1 MQIYPAID
9 IKDGKAV
16 RLTQG
21 KFDEVTVFNESPV
34 ETFKQWVEAG
44 ASYVHM
50 VDLDGARYG
59 KSFIIDIIKDIRK
72 KYDLPIQTGGGVRSI
87 EDITDRINAGVS
99 RVIIGTAA
107 VKNPELVKKAVE
119 MYGDKIAVGVDAK
132 DGMVAIAGWEEV
144 SDISAVELCL
154 KMKEYGVKTVIYTD
168 ISKDGMMCGPNI
180 VATKELIDKTG
191 LDVIASGGVYSMQN
205 LEEVESIN
213 AEGVIIGKAL
223 YNGALDL
230 KNVLDRFEKGDK

>member
-21 KFDEVTVFNESPV
+21 KFDDVTVFNDDPV
-34 ETFKQWVEAG
+34 SAARQWVESG
-44 ASYVHM
+44 ATYIHI

-59 KSFIIDIIKDIRK
+59 KSFITDIIKNIK
-72 KYDLPIQTGGGVRSI
+72 AEFNIPIQTGGGVRSI
-87 EDITDRINAGVS
+87 QDVTDRINAGAS

-107 VKNPELVKKAVE
+107 VKHPELVKEAVAL
-119 MYGDKIAVGVDAK
+119 YGDKIAVGVDAK
-132 DGMVAIAGWEEV
+132 DGYVAVSGWEEV
-144 SDISAVELCL
+144 SSVTAVDLCL

-180 VATKELIDKTG
+180 ESTKSLIDETG
-191 LDVIASGGVYSMQN
+191 LDIIASGGVSTMEG
-205 LEEVESIN
+205 LENVDKIGS
-213 AEGVIIGKAL
+213 AGVIIGKAL
-223 YNGALDL
+223 FNGALNL
-230 KNVLDRFEKGDK
+230 SEVITNFE

>member
-21 KFDEVTVFNESPV
+21 KFDDVTVFNDDPAAAA
-34 ETFKQWVEAG
+34 KAWIDAG
-44 ASYVHM
+44 ASYIHI

-59 KSFIIDIIKDIRK
+59 KSFITDIIKAIRA
-72 KYDLPIQTGGGVRSI
+72 KYDIPIQTGGGVRTMQ
-87 EDITDRINAGVS
+87 DIADRINAGVD

-107 VKNPELVKKAVE
+107 VKNPELVKEAVKL
-119 MYGDKIAVGVDAK
+119 YGSKIAVGVDAK
-132 DGMVAIAGWEEV
+132 NGMVAISGWEEV

-154 KMKEYGVKTVIYTD
+154 KMKDFGVKDIIYTD

-180 VATKELIDKTG
+180 ESTKELIEKTG
-191 LDVIASGGVYSMQN
+191 LNIIASGGVSAMTD
-205 LEEVESIN
+205 VENVNKIGAS
-213 AEGVIIGKAL
+213 GVIIGRAL
-223 YNGALDL
+223 YNGALEL
-230 KNVLDRFEKGDK
+230 KEVIDRFEKR